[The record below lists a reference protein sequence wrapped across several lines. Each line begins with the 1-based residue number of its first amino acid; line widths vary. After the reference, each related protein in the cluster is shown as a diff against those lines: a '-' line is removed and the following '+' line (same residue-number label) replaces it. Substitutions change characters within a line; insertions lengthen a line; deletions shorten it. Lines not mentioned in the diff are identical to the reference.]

1 MLERH
6 LRDAVALAPS
16 QGADSAVRRMAEHDA
31 LWRPIANASAATP
44 LADGGSGGAMFTG
57 SAGGDGGGGAG
68 ASPALPPAGPE
79 QGFFRYA
86 CSGYVLHH
94 LETPTGYRFVLT
106 SDASAGDLRGAL
118 WHLYAELFVG
128 YALKNPLYRVGG

>member
-1 MLERH
+1 MNTR
-6 LRDAVALAPS
+6 AP
-16 QGADSAVRRMAEHDA
+16 
-31 LWRPIANASAATP
+31 TP

-128 YALKNPLYRVGG
+128 YALKNPLYRVGAKIDCVGFAAETDAFLRSLAAFSSSG

>member
-1 MLERH
+1 M
-6 LRDAVALAPS
+6 AP
-16 QGADSAVRRMAEHDA
+16 
-31 LWRPIANASAATP
+31 TP
-44 LADGGSGGAMFTG
+44 LADAGAGGAMFTG
-57 SAGGDGGGGAG
+57 SAGGGDGGGGSGAG

-94 LETPTGYRFVLT
+94 LETLTGYRFVLT

-118 WHLYAELFVG
+118 WHLYSEIFVG
-128 YALKNPLYRVGG
+128 YALKNPLYRVGSRIESAAFAAETDAFLRSLAAFSSSG